1 MFKRSPSLTYLY
13 GALDTTPPPP
23 KVSSFALLIFK
34 FSPALV
40 FIPGEEEQASKAANQ
55 GERSGRHS
63 GHDHA
68 RGLPHILVNINIGI
82 IRIILVNMA
91 NWPSMLEVLLAIH
104 FCCIIVSPLN
114 LHFFGSLLISQI
126 RPNLPTTKPRSWW
139 DMSLNVSSPSG
150 RRRKSQ
156 STSSGEH

>member
-23 KVSSFALLIFK
+23 KVSSFALLVFK

-68 RGLPHILVNINIGI
+68 RGLLYNLVNINIGI

-91 NWPSMLEVLLAIH
+91 KHARSFA
-104 FCCIIVSPLN
+104 
-114 LHFFGSLLISQI
+114 LHFVGNSFLLPFRLSFE
-126 RPNLPTTKPRSWW
+126 LAFTKRAAEFF
-139 DMSLNVSSPSG
+139 L
-150 RRRKSQ
+150 
-156 STSSGEH
+156 EAC

>member
-23 KVSSFALLIFK
+23 KVSSFASLVFK
-34 FSPALV
+34 FSAALV

-82 IRIILVNMA
+82 IRNILVNMA
-91 NWPSMLEVLLAIH
+91 KHARSFV
-104 FCCIIVSPLN
+104 
-114 LHFFGSLLISQI
+114 LHFVG
-126 RPNLPTTKPRSWW
+126 
-139 DMSLNVSSPSG
+139 D
-150 RRRKSQ
+150 
-156 STSSGEH
+156 